1 MGSGAMEIRCERRV
15 LANGLS
21 VVAHE
26 DNTCPIVAVNVWYH
40 VGSKNERP
48 GRTGFAHLFEHLM
61 FEGSAHHD
69 SGYFHPLQ
77 AAGALLNGSTNAD
90 RTNYWEVVPTGA
102 VDLALWLESD
112 RMGYLLPALTDA
124 KFANQREVV
133 LNERRQNYENRPY
146 GLSAMATLNALYP
159 PDHPYHWLTIGVPD
173 DLRAA
178 TLDEVREFFAAYYH
192 PGNASLAIAGAI
204 APDQAFALAE
214 QYFGEIPGGPRVA
227 RPAPAPPTLTGDQR
241 LFLEDRVE
249 LARVYLAWHSPAM
262 FAPGDAEL
270 DLVSD
275 LLASG
280 KTSRLYRRLVYQMR
294 LATEVAAFQQSRES
308 SSYFQVVATAAPG
321 RTLGE
326 VEAAITEE
334 IERFA
339 AEGPTADELAR
350 VMAQAEAQFVYRLQA
365 VGGFGGKSDQLNAY
379 NVFLGEPESLQHDL
393 DRYLQVTPQAL
404 AAATRAYLRP
414 DARVSVSVVPTGQ
427 AGLVLLG
434 SAPA

>member
-1 MGSGAMEIRCERRV
+1 
-15 LANGLS
+15 
-21 VVAHE
+21 
-26 DNTCPIVAVNVWYH
+26 
-40 VGSKNERP
+40 
-48 GRTGFAHLFEHLM
+48 
-61 FEGSAHHD
+61 
-69 SGYFHPLQ
+69 
-77 AAGALLNGSTNAD
+77 
-90 RTNYWEVVPTGA
+90 
-102 VDLALWLESD
+102 
-112 RMGYLLPALTDA
+112 
-124 KFANQREVV
+124 
-133 LNERRQNYENRPY
+133 
-146 GLSAMATLNALYP
+146 
-159 PDHPYHWLTIGVPD
+159 
-173 DLRAA
+173 
-178 TLDEVREFFAAYYH
+178 
-192 PGNASLAIAGAI
+192 
-204 APDQAFALAE
+204 
-214 QYFGEIPGGPRVA
+214 VA

-321 RTLGE
+321 RTLAE

-334 IERFA
+334 IELFA
-339 AEGPTADELAR
+339 AEGPTGDELAR

-393 DRYLQVTPQAL
+393 DRYLRVTPQAL

-427 AGLVLLG
+427 TGLVLPD
-434 SAPA
+434 SVAARVH

>member
-1 MGSGAMEIRCERRV
+1 MR
-15 LANGLS
+15 
-21 VVAHE
+21 
-26 DNTCPIVAVNVWYH
+26 
-40 VGSKNERP
+40 
-48 GRTGFAHLFEHLM
+48 
-61 FEGSAHHD
+61 
-69 SGYFHPLQ
+69 
-77 AAGALLNGSTNAD
+77 
-90 RTNYWEVVPTGA
+90 
-102 VDLALWLESD
+102 
-112 RMGYLLPALTDA
+112 
-124 KFANQREVV
+124 
-133 LNERRQNYENRPY
+133 
-146 GLSAMATLNALYP
+146 
-159 PDHPYHWLTIGVPD
+159 
-173 DLRAA
+173 
-178 TLDEVREFFAAYYH
+178 
-192 PGNASLAIAGAI
+192 
-204 APDQAFALAE
+204 
-214 QYFGEIPGGPRVA
+214 PRVA

-321 RTLGE
+321 RTLAE

-339 AEGPTADELAR
+339 AEGPTGDELAR

-393 DRYLQVTPQAL
+393 ERYLRVTPQSL
-404 AAATRAYLRP
+404 AAATRTHLRP

-427 AGLVLLG
+427 TGLVLPG
-434 SAPA
+434 SVPARVH

>member
-1 MGSGAMEIRCERRV
+1 
-15 LANGLS
+15 
-21 VVAHE
+21 
-26 DNTCPIVAVNVWYH
+26 
-40 VGSKNERP
+40 
-48 GRTGFAHLFEHLM
+48 
-61 FEGSAHHD
+61 
-69 SGYFHPLQ
+69 
-77 AAGALLNGSTNAD
+77 
-90 RTNYWEVVPTGA
+90 
-102 VDLALWLESD
+102 
-112 RMGYLLPALTDA
+112 
-124 KFANQREVV
+124 
-133 LNERRQNYENRPY
+133 
-146 GLSAMATLNALYP
+146 MATLNALYP

-178 TLDEVREFFAAYYH
+178 TLDEVREFFATYYH

-204 APDQAFALAE
+204 APDEAFALAE
-214 QYFGEIPGGPRVA
+214 RYFGEIPGGPRVA
-227 RPAPAPPTLTGDQR
+227 RPTPAPPTLTGDQR

-321 RTLGE
+321 RTLAE

-334 IERFA
+334 IELFA
-339 AEGPTADELAR
+339 AEGPTGDELAR

-393 DRYLQVTPQAL
+393 DRYLRVTPQAL

-427 AGLVLLG
+427 TGLVLPD
-434 SAPA
+434 SVAARVH